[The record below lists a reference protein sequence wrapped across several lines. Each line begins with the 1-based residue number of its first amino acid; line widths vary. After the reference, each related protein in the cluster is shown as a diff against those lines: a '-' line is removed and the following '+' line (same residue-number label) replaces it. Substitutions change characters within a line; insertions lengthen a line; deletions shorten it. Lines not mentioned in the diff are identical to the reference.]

1 MKGLRPNLL
10 DSTAIIDGRIADLVE
25 TALFQ
30 SRFVVPTFIV
40 DELHEAADSADKSR
54 RIRGRRGL
62 DILNRLRSCK
72 LVDLEVLSSEDDGG
86 GDVSDESRLVDM
98 ARRLHGRIITN
109 DMNLSKAAAVRSV
122 ATINVNE
129 VALALKPSFVAG
141 DTFELRLV
149 KPGEEP
155 GQAVGYLDDGTM
167 VVVEGGRERIGRT
180 VRASVTSTLQ
190 TSAGRLVFA
199 RPD

>member
-1 MKGLRPNLL
+1 
-10 DSTAIIDGRIADLVE
+10 
-25 TALFQ
+25 
-30 SRFVVPTFIV
+30 
-40 DELHEAADSADKSR
+40 
-54 RIRGRRGL
+54 
-62 DILNRLRSCK
+62 
-72 LVDLEVLSSEDDGG
+72 
-86 GDVSDESRLVDM
+86 
-98 ARRLHGRIITN
+98 
-109 DMNLSKAAAVRSV
+109 
-122 ATINVNE
+122 
-129 VALALKPSFVAG
+129 
-141 DTFELRLV
+141 V

>member
-1 MKGLRPNLL
+1 MVHLG
-10 DSTAIIDGRIADLVE
+10 
-25 TALFQ
+25 
-30 SRFVVPTFIV
+30 
-40 DELHEAADSADKSR
+40 
-54 RIRGRRGL
+54 
-62 DILNRLRSCK
+62 
-72 LVDLEVLSSEDDGG
+72 
-86 GDVSDESRLVDM
+86 
-98 ARRLHGRIITN
+98 
-109 DMNLSKAAAVRSV
+109 KAF